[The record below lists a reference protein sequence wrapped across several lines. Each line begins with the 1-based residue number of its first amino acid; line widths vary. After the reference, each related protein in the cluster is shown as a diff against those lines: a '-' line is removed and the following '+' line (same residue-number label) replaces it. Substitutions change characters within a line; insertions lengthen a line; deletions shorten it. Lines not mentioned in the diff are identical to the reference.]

1 MTPKARTAKKTGARR
16 AAPARKTEKPA
27 RAAAREAAPAARIRE
42 LEEEVR
48 RLRAELA
55 LAAHEEDALIS
66 EPAAIVH
73 GPATADSLEESGG
86 RKTPARAIPEEEE
99 EPFEDYDEDA
109 DLLAPNEGMLQRRHE
124 LDRERADR
132 DLEQG
137 DEPYWWVCPKC
148 GEHMS
153 EHEFDNIKVERC
165 ESCGG
170 VTIDRA
176 EIEQLLLFSEA
187 DHALAV
193 RVRGLLQ

>member
-1 MTPKARTAKKTGARR
+1 MTPKKKP
-16 AAPARKTEKPA
+16 APARKP
-27 RAAAREAAPAARIRE
+27 AAARPSPAARVRE
-42 LEEEVR
+42 LQEEVR

-55 LAAHEEDALIS
+55 LAAREEETVVLAPGPIPPVELD
-66 EPAAIVH
+66 PAI
-73 GPATADSLEESGG
+73 G
-86 RKTPARAIPEEEE
+86 RKTPTRPLEE
-99 EPFEDYDEDA
+99 EPFEDYDEEA
-109 DLLAPNEGMLQRRHE
+109 DFLAPTEGMQERRHE

-132 DLEQG
+132 ELELG
-137 DEPYWWVCPKC
+137 DEAYWWICPKC
-148 GEHMS
+148 GEHLS

-170 VTIDRA
+170 VTVDRA